1 MSYDIVLQ
9 AANNT
14 KINPVFNCLITETDF
29 KNALIESNQTEP
41 ELLNFLQKNF
51 NFILIQKQSFLTQN
65 GLKNFYN
72 FRCSDYDKK

>member
-14 KINPVFNCLITETDF
+14 KVNPVFNCLITETDF
-29 KNALIESNQTEP
+29 KNALIESNQTEQ

-65 GLKNFYN
+65 GLKKFYN